1 MKKDKLLNR
10 VSVLLIIIAMLVTG
24 VLAYA
29 PQMFSLKSMD
39 VVYASTVFD
48 KEKVMTVNIIMDD
61 DKWSEMLENAG
72 KEEYY
77 PCDIE
82 INGTRLRNVGIR
94 PKGNTS
100 LMNILQD
107 DTTDRF
113 SFKVEFDHY
122 EKGQTFD
129 GLDKLCLNNIM
140 SDSSYMKEYI
150 VYDMLTYLG
159 VSSSLYSFASI
170 QKNGEQWGLY
180 IAFEAIEESF
190 MQRNYG
196 KTNGKLYKPENSIGG
211 AGKDGEKGGMP
222 DFKDAFPDG
231 IPEDFKGGLPDGFPE
246 DFNDGFPEDFQGDF
260 KDGLPENFQDGGN
273 PEDIPQGNKEDKE
286 AVSQENGNDKDDKKN
301 SDEKPDAKES
311 KKNLD
316 GQGRP
321 GGQGGPGGMSMGSDL
336 AYIDD
341 NADSYNVI
349 WNSVVNGQVT
359 DKDKERVITALK
371 HISEL
376 DNLEDYMD
384 VDSMLRYMAANVIAL
399 NDDSYFGNMLHN
411 YYLYEEDGVLTM
423 LPWDYNLSFGGMGM
437 GSQDATSLINRAI
450 DGVTSQGSYENR
462 PFIKAALSTDEYK
475 EQYHTYL
482 RELIDGYF
490 TNGTF
495 EKTVAKLREL
505 ITPYVEND
513 PTAFYKPDEFE
524 KGVDTLVKFVNA
536 RVESVQKQL
545 DGEIASTKEGRNQ
558 NSDNLVDGSGINI
571 SDMGT
576 FGMGKGGMPGFGDK
590 KDAENTEQKES
601 SVNEAK
607 DENEASVPN
616 TDSEKAGEKV
626 DKSEEGNKVE
636 ATDEKELPDGMRP
649 SEGKESPDGKQP
661 PSGMEFPEGMEPPSG
676 MEFPDGKRPPDGM
689 EFPDGMQPPDGF

>member
-1 MKKDKLLNR
+1 MGKVEAMKKDKILNR

-29 PQMFSLKSMD
+29 PQMFSLKSKD
-39 VVYASTVFD
+39 VVYASTVFN

-61 DKWSEMLENAG
+61 DKWSEMLENAI

-82 INGTRLRNVGIR
+82 INGIRLNHVGIR

-100 LMNILQD
+100 LMNIVQD

-159 VSSSLYSFASI
+159 VNSSLYSFASI
-170 QKNGEQWGLY
+170 QRNGEQWGLY

-190 MQRNYG
+190 LQRNYG
-196 KTNGKLYKPENSIGG
+196 KTSGKLYKPENSLGG
-211 AGKDGEKGGMP
+211 EEKDGEKGGMP
-222 DFKDAFPDG
+222 DFKGEFKDAFPDGVPEDFPDG
-231 IPEDFKGGLPDGFPE
+231 IPEDF
-246 DFNDGFPEDFQGDF
+246 QG
-260 KDGLPENFQDGGN
+260 NFQAGGN
-273 PEDIPQGNKEDKE
+273 QGEMPEGGKKDEE
-286 AVSQENGNDKDDKKN
+286 AISQENGTVEDDNKDSDKI
-301 SDEKPDAKES
+301 SDTQAS
-311 KKNLD
+311 KKNPD
-316 GQGRP
+316 GPGRP
-321 GGQGGPGGMSMGSDL
+321 GEPDGQGGPGGMSMGSDL

-341 NADSYNVI
+341 NADSYDVI
-349 WNSVVNGQVT
+349 WNSVVNGKVT
-359 DKDKERVITALK
+359 KKDKKHVITALK

-376 DNLEDYMD
+376 DNIEDYMN
-384 VDSMLRYMAANVIAL
+384 VDAMLRYMAANVIAL

-423 LPWDYNLSFGGMGM
+423 LPWDYNLSFGGMSM
-437 GSQDATSLINRAI
+437 GSQGDATTLINRAI

-462 PFIKAALSTDEYK
+462 PFIKAALSTKECK
-475 EQYHTYL
+475 EQYHAYL

-490 TNGTF
+490 ANGTF
-495 EKTVAKLREL
+495 EKIVEKMKDL

-545 DGEIASTKEGRNQ
+545 DGEIPSTNEERNQ
-558 NSDNLVDGSGINI
+558 NSDNLVDGSDITI

-576 FGMGKGGMPGFGDK
+576 FGMGNGGMKGFDSK
-590 KDAENTEQKES
+590 KDAKDIDKKES
-601 SVNEAK
+601 SERGTDVPDK
-607 DENEASVPN
+607 DSVE
-616 TDSEKAGEKV
+616 TDTEV
-626 DKSEEGNKVE
+626 DKSNEGNK
-636 ATDEKELPDGMRP
+636 
-649 SEGKESPDGKQP
+649 SEITDGKD
-661 PSGMEFPEGMEPPSG
+661 M
-676 MEFPDGKRPPDGM
+676 
-689 EFPDGMQPPDGF
+689 PDGMQPPDGKDMPDGMQPPDGKELPDGM